1 MTLTVNGEKREIEAN
16 ASIRDLLHELGLEQ
30 RRVAVMVNG
39 EIVHRGD
46 HAAHRLAE
54 HDSIDIIHMVGG
66 G

>member
-1 MTLTVNGEKREIEAN
+1 MTLTVNGEKREVEAD
-16 ASIRDLLHELGLEQ
+16 ASVRDLLRALGLEQ

-46 HAAHRLAE
+46 HAARRLAE
-54 HDSIDIIHMVGG
+54 HDSVDIIHMVGG

>member
-1 MTLTVNGEKREIEAN
+1 MTLTVNGEKREIKAD
-16 ASIRDLLHELGLEQ
+16 ASVHDLLHALGLEH

-39 EIVHRGD
+39 EIVRRGD

-54 HDSIDIIHMVGG
+54 HDSVDIIHMVGG

>member
-16 ASIRDLLHELGLEQ
+16 ATIHDLLHALGLEN

-39 EIVHRGD
+39 EIVRRGE
-46 HAAHRLAE
+46 HADHRLAE
-54 HDSIDIIHMVGG
+54 HDSVDIIHMVGG